1 MFPNQIR
8 FGKDIA
14 NAFRNPK
21 IRSILAVAMTQSG
34 KTGSMLSVIEHVPHD
49 QFFLI
54 TGLSSVE
61 WMDQTKSR
69 FPEKY
74 KDRIFHRNQLP
85 TFVKRVKNLSNVLII
100 IDENQIA
107 FKKDQTIHKCFVEAG
122 IMTNLEARNIR
133 IVHFT
138 ATPSNTEDFVNHEFS
153 QVVLMKPDSSYVS
166 AFQLLNDKR
175 ILWYK
180 DLCGIDKARAD
191 IKERLRK
198 HTELVKQHD
207 DQVKSNKSLKRNTD
221 AILKRQLAIQ
231 KKTTKDIDKI
241 QLRIDKTQD
250 LLKKSEYM
258 LEKLVLSS
266 DLDQVNLL
274 IRQNQNALEQLEVS
288 LQESERIKLDS
299 KVKQEEAKKALAESD
314 RILKK
319 LEDDK
324 TLSEDEQLRLV
335 GGPNAKVF
343 DNIREILQYMGP
355 TPKYHII
362 RTSHSFYHTL
372 TVLHFKRVFKNA
384 DFLSDVDM
392 DQVLAKEPKRHT
404 FLFIKEKLRCAK
416 TLIKDHLGVLYE
428 RLTDKPQ
435 MDTILQ
441 GLVGRLTG
449 YHKNKN
455 SVVFSNPDL
464 VKDYKKHWD
473 EQFKHHK
480 TVIPH
485 IMLGTA
491 I

>member
-1 MFPNQIR
+1 
-8 FGKDIA
+8 
-14 NAFRNPK
+14 
-21 IRSILAVAMTQSG
+21 
-34 KTGSMLSVIEHVPHD
+34 
-49 QFFLI
+49 
-54 TGLSSVE
+54 
-61 WMDQTKSR
+61 
-69 FPEKY
+69 
-74 KDRIFHRNQLP
+74 
-85 TFVKRVKNLSNVLII
+85 
-100 IDENQIA
+100 
-107 FKKDQTIHKCFVEAG
+107 
-122 IMTNLEARNIR
+122 
-133 IVHFT
+133 
-138 ATPSNTEDFVNHEFS
+138 
-153 QVVLMKPDSSYVS
+153 
-166 AFQLLNDKR
+166 
-175 ILWYK
+175 
-180 DLCGIDKARAD
+180 
-191 IKERLRK
+191 
-198 HTELVKQHD
+198 
-207 DQVKSNKSLKRNTD
+207 LKRNTD

-231 KKTTKDIDKI
+231 KKTHKDIEKI
-241 QLRIDKTQD
+241 QMRIDKTQD

-258 LEKLVLSS
+258 LEKLVKEQ
-266 DLDQVNLL
+266 DLEQVNLL

-288 LQESERIKLDS
+288 LQDSERIKNDS
-299 KVKQEEAKKALAESD
+299 KLKQEKARKALAESD

-319 LEDDK
+319 LELDK
-324 TLSEDEQLRLV
+324 TLSEDDQLQLV

-343 DNIREILQYMGP
+343 ENIREIQQHIDA
-355 TPKYHII
+355 PKYHII

-392 DQVLAKEPKRHT
+392 DELLAKAPKRHT

-416 TLIKDHLGVLYE
+416 TLNKDHLGVLYE

-480 TVIPH
+480 TVVPR
-485 IMLGTA
+485 IMLGTP

>member
-14 NAFRNPK
+14 HAFGDPK

-49 QFFLI
+49 HVFLI

-74 KDRIFHRNQLP
+74 RDHIFHRNQLP
-85 TFVKRVKNLSNVLII
+85 TFVKKVKPLNNVLII
-100 IDENQIA
+100 IDENQVA

-122 IMTNLEARNIR
+122 LMDLVARNIR

-138 ATPSNTEDFVNHEFS
+138 ATPSNTEDFVHHDFS

-166 AFQLLNDKR
+166 AFQLLQDGR
-175 ILWYK
+175 IRQYK
-180 DLCGIDKARAD
+180 DLCGIDKARDD
-191 IKERLRK
+191 IKRRISEHAALIKEHAEHLKTHKFLQRK
-198 HTELVKQHD
+198 TA
-207 DQVKSNKSLKRNTD
+207 
-221 AILKRQLAIQ
+221 AILKNHVAVQ
-231 KKTTKDIDKI
+231 KKTSANIEKL

-250 LLKKSEYM
+250 VLKRSEHI
-258 LEKLVLSS
+258 LEKLVLAS
-266 DLDQVNLL
+266 DLEQVNLL
-274 IRQNQNALEQLEVS
+274 IRQNQSVLEQCETS
-288 LQESERIKLDS
+288 LRDSEHTKFNATLRLA
-299 KVKQEEAKKALAESD
+299 EAKKDLLESD
-314 RILKK
+314 RVLQK
-319 LEDDK
+319 LEQDK
-324 TLSEDEQLRLV
+324 SLLEKEQLLLV
-335 GGPNAKVF
+335 GGEHAKVF
-343 DNIREILQYMGP
+343 EHIREIHLYMGDA
-355 TPKYHII
+355 PKFHII
-362 RTSHSFYHTL
+362 RTSHSYYHSL

-392 DQVLAKEPKRHT
+392 DELLAHAPKRHT

-416 TLIKDHLGVLYE
+416 TLVKDHLGVLYE
-428 RLTDKPQ
+428 RITDKPQ

-455 SVVFSNPDL
+455 SVVFSNPQL
-464 VKDYKKHWD
+464 VREYKTHWD
-473 EQFKHHK
+473 EQFKNHRTSVPK
-480 TVIPH
+480 V
-485 IMLGTA
+485 MLG
-491 I
+491 IPI

>member
-14 NAFRNPK
+14 NAFGNPK

-34 KTGSMLSVIEHVPHD
+34 KTGSMLSVIEHVEHD
-49 QFFLI
+49 HVFLI

-74 KDRIFHRNQLP
+74 RDHIFHRNQLP
-85 TFVKRVKNLSNVLII
+85 TFVKKVKNLSNVLII
-100 IDENQIA
+100 IDENQVA
-107 FKKDQTIHKCFVEAG
+107 FKKGQTIHKSFVEAG
-122 IMTNLEARNIR
+122 IIDLEARNIR

-138 ATPSNTEDFVNHEFS
+138 ATPSNTEDFVTHEFS

-166 AFQLLNDKR
+166 AFQLLKDNR
-175 ILWYK
+175 ILDYK
-180 DLCGIDKARAD
+180 DLCGVDKARAD
-191 IKERLRK
+191 IKQRIQK
-198 HTELVKQHD
+198 HAELIKEHD
-207 DQVKSNKSLKRNTD
+207 DHLKSHKSLQRNTS

-231 KKTTKDIDKI
+231 KKTSSNIDKLL
-241 QLRIDKTQD
+241 LRIEKTQD
-250 LLKKSEYM
+250 ILKKSEYM
-258 LEKLVLSS
+258 LEKLVLAS

-274 IRQNQNALEQLEVS
+274 IRQNQSVLDQLQVSLKESEQIKAQSTLRLAEAKNALL
-288 LQESERIKLDS
+288 
-299 KVKQEEAKKALAESD
+299 ESD

-319 LEDDK
+319 LEEEK
-324 TLSEDEQLRLV
+324 TLSEDDQLRIV
-335 GGPNAKVF
+335 GGDKALVF
-343 DNIREILQYMGP
+343 DHIREILPHMGNV
-355 TPKYHII
+355 PKYHII
-362 RTSHSFYHTL
+362 RTSHSYYHTL

-392 DQVLAKEPKRHT
+392 DELLAKAPLKHT

-416 TLIKDHLGVLYE
+416 TLNKDHLGVLYE
-428 RLTDKPQ
+428 RITDKPQ
-435 MDTILQ
+435 MDTIIQ

-455 SVVFSNPDL
+455 SVVFSNPGL
-464 VKDYKKHWD
+464 VKEYKKHWD
-473 EQFKHHK
+473 EQFKQHK
-480 TVIPH
+480 TTIPKV
-485 IMLGTA
+485 MLGTA